1 VRVCSRHGGAG
12 VNPIFQHWQRVKDNA
27 FHTVF
32 LVNAKIS
39 TASSSRLACWPCAK
53 KCARSKQSGN

>member
-1 VRVCSRHGGAG
+1 MPAWILSFRTGNVLRTKRST
-12 VNPIFQHWQRVKDNA
+12 W
-27 FHTVF
+27 F

-53 KCARSKQSGN
+53 KCSNSKQSGN